1 MRGDASKQRSR
12 RTARPGLENQIK
24 IKEASRCER
33 WSRTDKEEAWL
44 LYMEEVCRVGG
55 DRKKDPW
62 MSPDLAMLGKLETLG
77 QALDG
82 SLT

>member
-1 MRGDASKQRSR
+1 MRSR
-12 RTARPGLENQIK
+12 QGRSLVGTPRIIWRKG
-24 IKEASRCER
+24 
-33 WSRTDKEEAWL
+33 
-44 LYMEEVCRVGG
+44 VRVGD